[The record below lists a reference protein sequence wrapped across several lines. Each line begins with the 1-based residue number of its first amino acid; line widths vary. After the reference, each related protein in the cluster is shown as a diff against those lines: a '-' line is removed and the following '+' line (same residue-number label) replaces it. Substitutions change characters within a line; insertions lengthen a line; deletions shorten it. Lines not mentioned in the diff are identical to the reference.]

1 MVFSWLRNRLPW
13 PVRWLLL
20 VAMAYSSL
28 FFAQGL
34 WESTFHFSS
43 SVGWGSVAIENFEPT
58 RTESR
63 ALHLLAELEELT
75 VAPIGVPKITTAVNW
90 WRRIGLDR
98 MDPFPGT
105 EMYRT
110 LYSPNAL
117 FRYRSRAS
125 DGKWHHWVYLSGMY
139 GFPSSRG
146 GPREWEAAF
155 DELVRHHG
163 NDPRRSSHPAANN
176 ARFHYL
182 SCVNNMLC
190 RLFVTRGPALIHF
203 TTGALEG
210 RLETSDDR
218 LDNFDPISLRIIE
231 LPLSPQNIRLPP
243 GVFPSPLNQ
252 LRSLTENPDAWRFW
266 KPETPLDRISTRLR
280 QVSIRKAMV
289 PQSAY
294 GLLIKMETSLP
305 HAFSTNRVAGW
316 LYEAGWLTATV
327 AQLFALFGPEQFAAV
342 LYETFPKLA
351 LSNWKEKSEQMERKQ
366 LESVKEIVLTFY
378 GCMDGDVG
386 KMAQIP
392 EVVRII
398 ERLRHLLPE
407 EMSRAIENGDPGMRR
422 YCRRNDPLAYSSE
435 W

>member
-1 MVFSWLRNRLPW
+1 
-13 PVRWLLL
+13 
-20 VAMAYSSL
+20 MAYGSL

-34 WESTFHFSS
+34 WEGTIHFGT
-43 SVGWGSVAIENFEPT
+43 SVGWGSVAIESFEPT

-75 VAPIGVPKITTAVNW
+75 VSPIGVPKITAAVDW
-90 WRRIGLDR
+90 WRRIGLYR
-98 MDPFPGT
+98 MDPFSGT

-110 LYSPNAL
+110 LYNPDAL
-117 FRYRSRAS
+117 FRYKPQNSE
-125 DGKWHHWVYLSGMY
+125 GKWHHWVYLSGMY

-163 NDPRRSSHPAANN
+163 SNPRRSLHPAANN
-176 ARFHYL
+176 AGFHYL

-190 RLFVTRGPALIHF
+190 RLFVTRGPALMHF
-203 TTGALEG
+203 TTEALDG
-210 RLETSDDR
+210 RPGRSDDR
-218 LDNFDPISLRIIE
+218 SSSFDPVSIRIIE

-252 LRSLTENPDAWRFW
+252 LRSLIENPDAWRFW

-280 QVSIRKAMV
+280 QVSIHKAMV
-289 PQSAY
+289 PQSPY
-294 GLLIKMETSLP
+294 GLLIHMHMLLP
-305 HAFSTNRVAGW
+305 RAFSKNRVAGR

-327 AQLFALFGPEQFAAV
+327 VQFFALFGPEQFAAV

-351 LSNWKEKSEQMERKQ
+351 PSNWKEKSEQMERKQ
-366 LESVKEIVLTFY
+366 LEAVKEIVLTFY
-378 GCMDGDVG
+378 GCMDDDVG

-407 EMSRAIENGDPGMRR
+407 EMSQAIENGDPGMRR
-422 YCRRNDPLAYSSE
+422 HCRRNDPLAFSSE